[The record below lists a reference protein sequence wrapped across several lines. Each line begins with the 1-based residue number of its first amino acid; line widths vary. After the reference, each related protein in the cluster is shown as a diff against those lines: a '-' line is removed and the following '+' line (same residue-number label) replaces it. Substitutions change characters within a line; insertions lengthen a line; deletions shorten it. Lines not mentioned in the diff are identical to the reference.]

1 MWENILLEL
10 IRHRGKL
17 IGLLI
22 GLLFAYLVINHGFLL
37 TIFIIL
43 CLLIGFSI
51 GKRFDDN
58 ESLRGVIA
66 RILKDDQ

>member
-10 IRHRGKL
+10 FRHRGKL

-22 GLLFAYLVINHGFLL
+22 GLLFAYLVIDHGFLITL
-37 TIFIIL
+37 FVML
-43 CLLIGFSI
+43 CLYIGFTI

-58 ESLRGVIA
+58 ESLRGVLE
-66 RILKDDQ
+66 RILKDR

>member
-1 MWENILLEL
+1 MWENILLEV

-22 GLLFAYLVINHGFLL
+22 GLLFAYLVIAHGFLTTL
-37 TIFIIL
+37 FVTL
-43 CLLIGFSI
+43 CLFIGFTI

-58 ESLRGVIA
+58 QSLRGVIE
-66 RILKDDQ
+66 RILKDR

>member
-10 IRHRGKL
+10 LRHRGKL

-22 GLLFAYLVINHGFLL
+22 GLLFAYLVITYGFLITL
-37 TIFIIL
+37 FVGL
-43 CLLIGFSI
+43 CLFIGFTI

-58 ESLRGVIA
+58 ESLREVIE
-66 RILKDDQ
+66 RILKDR

>member
-10 IRHRGKL
+10 LKHRGKL

-22 GLLFAYLVINHGFLL
+22 GLLFAYLVIARGFLITL
-37 TIFIIL
+37 FILL
-43 CLLIGFSI
+43 CLYIGFTI

-58 ESLRGVIA
+58 ESLREVIE
-66 RILKDDQ
+66 RILKDR